1 MKPHLTGDSDYILG
15 RGELKCLSQ
24 VSISR
29 RAGARGV
36 DAWVLVL
43 LEGKVVP
50 KALWAALTT
59 MEVSMQARAWT

>member
-1 MKPHLTGDSDYILG
+1 M
-15 RGELKCLSQ
+15 
-24 VSISR
+24 
-29 RAGARGV
+29 

-59 MEVSMQARAWT
+59 MEVSKQARAWT